1 MKYAFIQSHR
11 RVWPISVQCRVLQ
24 VSVAGYHEHFVR
36 RASAVQ
42 RRHLSDD
49 ALLVHIKAIHAET
62 HGGYGW
68 PRTWKQLLA
77 RGIRV
82 GKERVQKLMQLH
94 GIRAK
99 GKRRFKVTTDSN
111 HDLPIAPNLLDR
123 QFTVAEPD
131 KVWAGDITYIAT
143 DEGWLFLA
151 VVIVLFSRQVVGW
164 SLRDDITSNIVID
177 ALRMAWFRRQPGK
190 HAGVLFHSDRGS

>member
-1 MKYAFIQSHR
+1 MKYAFIQRHR

-36 RASAVQ
+36 RASDAQ

-49 ALLVHIKAIHAET
+49 ALLVHIKAIHAQT

-68 PRTWKQLLA
+68 PRTWKELLA
-77 RGIRV
+77 SGIRV
-82 GKERVQKLMQLH
+82 GKQRVQKLMQLH

-111 HDLPIAPNLLDR
+111 HDLPIAPNLLNR
-123 QFTVAEPD
+123 EFAASEPD
-131 KVWAGDITYIAT
+131 MVWAGDITYIAS

-151 VVIVLFSRQVVGW
+151 VVIDLFTTDRPVTAS
-164 SLRDDITSNIVID
+164 TPD
-177 ALRMAWFRRQPGK
+177 APNAPATPGK
-190 HAGVLFHSDRGS
+190 PAPSTEKK